1 MWGNV
6 LYERSLLVYKKGEAD
21 PKETW
26 DKLLLEGVKK
36 FKLANCADEEISSA
50 LNRHEAKD
58 KAWEVVRAAGI
69 KIAQQEEAP
78 KPSAEEKS
86 DEAKAPEEPEASST
100 SS

>member
-6 LYERSLLVYKKGEAD
+6 LYERSLLVYKKGEAS

-26 DKLLLEGVKK
+26 DKLLLESVKK
-36 FKLANCADEEISSA
+36 FKLANCADDEVSSA

-58 KAWEVVRAAGI
+58 KAWEVIRAAGI
-69 KIAQQEEAP
+69 KIVQQEEVS
-78 KPSAEEKS
+78 KPSAEENT
-86 DEAKAPEEPEASST
+86 DEAKASEKPEASAT

>member
-6 LYERSLLVYKKGEAD
+6 LYERSLLVYKKAETS
-21 PKETW
+21 PKEAW
-26 DKLLLEGVKK
+26 DKLLLESVEK

-69 KIAQQEEAP
+69 KIVQQEEAP
-78 KPSAEEKS
+78 KPSAEENS
-86 DEAKAPEEPEASST
+86 EEAKAPEEPEVSSK